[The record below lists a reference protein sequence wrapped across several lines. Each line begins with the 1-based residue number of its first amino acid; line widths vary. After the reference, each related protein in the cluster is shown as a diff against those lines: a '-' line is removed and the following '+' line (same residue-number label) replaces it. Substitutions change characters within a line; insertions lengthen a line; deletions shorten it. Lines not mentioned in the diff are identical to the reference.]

1 MWPMWPSSG
10 QYFHCS
16 HSYDKY
22 KFKPSPF
29 GTTTTLGKCSVNF
42 YKYMIINIYII
53 LSRAASTSELEQRVR
68 VSYDV
73 IDVYDRKCVWG
84 GGVLSVS
91 SDRRPPIVDGLRQV
105 HEAHVPPDDPVRV
118 VGRASRGR

>member
-16 HSYDKY
+16 HSYNGKY

-29 GTTTTLGKCSVNF
+29 GTTTPPSPLGKCPINF
-42 YKYMIINIYII
+42 YKSMIINIYII
-53 LSRAASTSELEQRVR
+53 PSQAASTLELEQRVR

-84 GGVLSVS
+84 G
-91 SDRRPPIVDGLRQV
+91 
-105 HEAHVPPDDPVRV
+105 
-118 VGRASRGR
+118 